1 MVKFLKDPTGF
12 SQLSVFSKIV
22 KIPFNGTVTVK
33 SRNNFLKPGEGFMFQ
48 LGKGEVI
55 KGWDLVRN

>member
-1 MVKFLKDPTGF
+1 MVKFLKDPSGF
-12 SQLSVFSKIV
+12 SQLSALSKYRSMV
-22 KIPFNGTVTVK
+22 PQRLNLKII
-33 SRNNFLKPGEGFMFQ
+33 FLKPGEGFMFQ